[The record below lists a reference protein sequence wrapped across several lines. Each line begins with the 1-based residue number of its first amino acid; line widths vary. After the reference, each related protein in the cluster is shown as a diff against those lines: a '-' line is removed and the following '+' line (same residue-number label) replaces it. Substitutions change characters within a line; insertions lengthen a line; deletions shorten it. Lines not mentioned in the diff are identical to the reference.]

1 MKFCSL
7 KPLNY
12 QLLIHE
18 TIMFEQ
24 TTNNYMY
31 IFIYIVLSVIGVCL
45 AISSLKLKTTM
56 NTVFLVNNNG
66 KQTPFVRH
74 IIIKLKKKY
83 DKKKEN
89 ICFYVSPKARL
100 SLIVHESNQIKSIK

>member
-1 MKFCSL
+1 
-7 KPLNY
+7 
-12 QLLIHE
+12 
-18 TIMFEQ
+18 MFEQ

-56 NTVFLVNNNG
+56 NTVSLVNNNG

-74 IIIKLKKKY
+74 IIELKKKY
-83 DKKKEN
+83 DKKKK
-89 ICFYVSPKARL
+89 IYVFMFPLRPDCP
-100 SLIVHESNQIKSIK
+100 